1 MEWYTAENMRRRE
14 AFINCRKTIDP
25 TVIFFTYETGY
36 HVNMDDRKYTRS
48 RPNEAVPI
56 ITLQRGQT
64 ESGL

>member
-14 AFINCRKTIDP
+14 TFINWSKTIDP
-25 TVIFFTYETGY
+25 TMIFFTDETGY
-36 HVNMDDRKYTRS
+36 HVNMDCRKYARS

-64 ESGL
+64 EK